1 MISISNIQSIQNNCC
16 ENAKDICDPNTNMAQ
31 IKNLDEEIK
40 RLYVDEKFTLRKV
53 GRIIGKDHHYIKRRL
68 VTMGVEITRKD
79 RKHEPISEETRR
91 KISKSAKGR
100 VPPWTGKKMPKS
112 AIYKNMLTH
121 IRWDISLDFLTQFD
135 NIEKLKCLNKMLFKR
150 TPENFSI
157 ENYKLFITKF
167 YYDEK
172 FNKQFNY
179 FSESKNKWDM
189 PSLDHII
196 PLSKGGTWDL
206 DNLQILSWFEN
217 RAKCNMDNQ
226 EFDIMINRYFRNR
239 K

>member
-1 MISISNIQSIQNNCC
+1 M
-16 ENAKDICDPNTNMAQ
+16 
-31 IKNLDEEIK
+31 
-40 RLYVDEKFTLRKV
+40 YVDEKFTLRKV

-150 TPENFSI
+150 TPENFST

>member
-16 ENAKDICDPNTNMAQ
+16 ENAKDICDTNTNMTQ

-68 VTMGVEITRKD
+68 VTMGIEITRKD

-91 KISKSAKGR
+91 KISKSTKGR
-100 VPPWTGKKMPKS
+100 VSSWTGKKMPKS

-150 TPENFSI
+150 TPENFGTK
-157 ENYKLFITKF
+157 NYKLFITKF

-226 EFDIMINRYFRNR
+226 EFDIMIDKYFRNR